1 MKKELREK
9 IYNKY
14 NCKCAYCGKDIEYKD
29 MQVDHLIPQRLIDKY
44 GKDKIECFENYM
56 PTCRRCN
63 HYKRGNSLEAFRK
76 AISEIPTKLYR
87 DNYIYKVGE
96 DFGLI
101 KSIYDAQIIFWFETF
116 DAITKI

>member
-1 MKKELREK
+1 MITIEKRIKRK

-14 NCKCAYCGKDIEYKD
+14 KYKCAYC
-29 MQVDHLIPQRLIDKY
+29 

-63 HYKRGNSLEAFRK
+63 HYKRGNSLESFRK
-76 AISEIPTKLYR
+76 AIQEIPTKLYR

-101 KSIYDAQIIFWFETF
+101 KSIYNAEIIFWFEVF
-116 DAITKI
+116 DASTKNITS